1 MTTKIRLLHDTVGI
15 PTGAVAVTQSA
26 SDNTTKVATTAY
38 VTTALANLAD
48 SAPSTLNTL
57 NELAAALGDDANF
70 STTVTNSIATKLPLA
85 GGTMTG
91 NLVINTAGNS
101 LPSVSLSHSNASAD
115 NFILTGG
122 VPGTSNAGFSIRDV
136 DASANRLVINNAGF
150 VGIGRDTPAYLLHV
164 RKDVDS
170 FVMKVEN
177 DGNSAGT
184 SGASYAD
191 ASDGLWVDTR
201 WNTSTNTPFKVTSN
215 SGNTPMMI
223 IKGDGK
229 VGIGTGNPAAA
240 KLDIVSVDNSNTIA
254 VVNIQNNMDNSRE
267 ALRITS
273 LGDYDAHMAFFADGA
288 TDYWGGFGIDYSDA
302 GKFKLQTD
310 NILSNGTN
318 LMTWARDGKV
328 GIGTT
333 NPGAHLHVDGVGPII
348 KLGSYSFITEDIED
362 NDSLGFWTHTT
373 ESILF
378 GQTSNALTS
387 QNVTCRIDN
396 NGILRPTRF
405 RLPASALP
413 TSALAAGEL
422 HVDTGDSNKVKV
434 YDGSAWISLNNAAL
448 GEAGNAAADGAAL
461 LAESASNGSYYFD
474 HDGTEYQ
481 TYYIGDVLGGGWQL
495 AMCVTNGATAGTG
508 YTGTG
513 VADWFNGDTTIGAGN
528 TGVSATGTNW
538 FTASNSSELNVT
550 SMTALNKTN
559 SRGRGFF
566 KSFTNMMIRQNIGG
580 TVGYRSYVLN
590 ASNSLY
596 SWFQTADHTGFT
608 NRTSSS
614 STAGSGVTTN
624 NSTAIR
630 LSNIDFNY
638 QLNNDGGR
646 IVTSGGVVTES
657 SGGVACRVDGH
668 RGYNWVGNVV
678 NDYTA
683 RAYSNNGR
691 LNDHTLWIFV
701 K

>member
-1 MTTKIRLLHDTVGI
+1 MATKITTGLIDSGAITSALITDASITADDLHTTLDLTGKTV
-15 PTGAVAVTQSA
+15 T
-26 SDNTTKVATTAY
+26 VATASAGDNDTSVASTAF
-38 VTTALANLAD
+38 VSTAIANLAD
-48 SAPSTLNTL
+48 SAPSTLDTL
-57 NELAAALGDDANF
+57 NELAAALGDDASF

-85 GGTMTG
+85 GGTITGTLNIDSNGGVDNYYLRFKESGADRFTMYENSNNVYLNGGPGNTIFRPRQNGGTG
-91 NLVINTAGNS
+91 NFA
-101 LPSVSLSHSNASAD
+101 VSGSN
-115 NFILTGG
+115 
-122 VPGTSNAGFSIRDV
+122 
-136 DASANRLVINNAGF
+136 
-150 VGIGRDTPAYLLHV
+150 
-164 RKDVDS
+164 
-170 FVMKVEN
+170 
-177 DGNSAGT
+177 
-184 SGASYAD
+184 
-191 ASDGLWVDTR
+191 
-201 WNTSTNTPFKVTSN
+201 
-215 SGNTPMMI
+215 
-223 IKGDGK
+223 
-229 VGIGTGNPAAA
+229 VGIGTIIPATE
-240 KLDIVSVDNSNTIA
+240 LQI
-254 VVNIQNNMDNSRE
+254 
-267 ALRITS
+267 
-273 LGDYDAHMAFFADGA
+273 GDYTDNAETLTFATASDQTGRINFYNNNSTEGASIRVTGGGNGA
-288 TDYWGGFGIDYSDA
+288 TMYFANRYNGDA
-302 GKFKLQTD
+302 DKVTFDLV
-310 NILSNGTN
+310 N
-318 LMTWARDGKV
+318 GKV

-434 YDGSAWISLNNAAL
+434 YDGSAWISLNNAAV
-448 GEAGNAAADGAAL
+448 GESGNPAADGAAL

-508 YTGTG
+508 HTGTG

-528 TGVSATGTNW
+528 TGVTATGTNW

>member
-1 MTTKIRLLHDTVGI
+1 MATKITTGLIDSGAITSALITDASITADDLHTTLDLTGKTV
-15 PTGAVAVTQSA
+15 T
-26 SDNTTKVATTAY
+26 VATASAGDNDTSVASTAF
-38 VTTALANLAD
+38 VSTAIANLAD
-48 SAPSTLNTL
+48 SAPSTLDTL
-57 NELAAALGDDANF
+57 NELAAALGDDASF

-85 GGTMTG
+85 GGTITGTLNIDSNGGVDNYYLRFKESGADRFTMYENSNNVYLNGGPGNTIFRPRQNGGTG
-91 NLVINTAGNS
+91 NFA
-101 LPSVSLSHSNASAD
+101 VSGSN
-115 NFILTGG
+115 
-122 VPGTSNAGFSIRDV
+122 
-136 DASANRLVINNAGF
+136 
-150 VGIGRDTPAYLLHV
+150 
-164 RKDVDS
+164 
-170 FVMKVEN
+170 
-177 DGNSAGT
+177 
-184 SGASYAD
+184 
-191 ASDGLWVDTR
+191 
-201 WNTSTNTPFKVTSN
+201 
-215 SGNTPMMI
+215 
-223 IKGDGK
+223 
-229 VGIGTGNPAAA
+229 VGIGTIVPATE
-240 KLDIVSVDNSNTIA
+240 LQI
-254 VVNIQNNMDNSRE
+254 
-267 ALRITS
+267 
-273 LGDYDAHMAFFADGA
+273 GDYTDNAETLTFATASDQTGRINFYNNNSTEGASIRVTGGGNGA
-288 TDYWGGFGIDYSDA
+288 TMYFANRYNGDA
-302 GKFKLQTD
+302 DKVTFDLV
-310 NILSNGTN
+310 N
-318 LMTWARDGKV
+318 GKV

-508 YTGTG
+508 HTGTG

-528 TGVSATGTNW
+528 TGVTATGTNW

-638 QLNNDGGR
+638 QLSNDGGR